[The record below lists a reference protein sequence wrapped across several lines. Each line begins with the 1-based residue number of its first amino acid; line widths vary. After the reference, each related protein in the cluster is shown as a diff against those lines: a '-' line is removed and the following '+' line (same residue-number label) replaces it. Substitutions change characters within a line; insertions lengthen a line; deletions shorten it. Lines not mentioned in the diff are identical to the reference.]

1 MPEVSE
7 DFAGE
12 FVLGALDADER
23 SAVERRIRTEP
34 DFRRAVDAWSHRL
47 MPLLERMSPV
57 IPPASTWAAI
67 QRSIGS
73 AAPSAARRRADGVW
87 LDVAPGTKL
96 KMLHVDPVTGERTAL
111 MRMEPGCVYPEHD
124 HPQVEECFVLEG
136 AVTIDGRIM
145 APAIIPSRRP
155 APVTAP
161 SSPPPAGSFCFIG
174 TLRLR
179 WARALGADHGLYRQ
193 P

>member
-7 DFAGE
+7 DLAGE
-12 FVLGALDADER
+12 FVLGALEANDR
-23 SAVERRIRTEP
+23 SAVERRIRNEP

-67 QRSIGS
+67 QRRIGS
-73 AAPSAARRRADGVW
+73 TAPSAARRRAEGVW

-96 KMLHVDPVTGERTAL
+96 KMLHVDRVTGARTAL

-136 AVTIDGRIM
+136 AVTIDGQDYGPGDYTIAQAGTRHGTIVS
-145 APAIIPSRRP
+145 APGGLVLLHWNSA
-155 APVTAP
+155 AP
-161 SSPPPAGSFCFIG
+161 
-174 TLRLR
+174 
-179 WARALGADHGLYRQ
+179 LGAGLA